1 MVVLSGTAISL
12 FCIGFCAPSVVTCGD
27 AHGTL
32 EGLAKI
38 RGARKAAFL
47 ADRADRKLGVDQK
60 MAGLFEA
67 VAVDILQDFEVLAMT
82 HNGPYTF
89 EEIWAIVQKHVD
101 SYGLCEDPFTR
112 MICTSKEYAENSLEY
127 DRQIMMDLYGHCD
140 GLE

>member
-1 MVVLSGTAISL
+1 MKQK
-12 FCIGFCAPSVVTCGD
+12 
-27 AHGTL
+27 
-32 EGLAKI
+32 KI
-38 RGARKAAFL
+38 THTM
-47 ADRADRKLGVDQK
+47 QK
-60 MAGLFEA
+60 

-101 SYGLCEDPFTR
+101 GYGLFEDPFTR

-127 DRQIMMDLYGHCD
+127 DKAVMIEKYGHCD